1 MFFADVSFDATDQ
14 CHQLGLTFFASAF
27 FGTSSGSKR
36 SRPGKPPIPGGT
48 MKKTII
54 CGAVLAASII
64 PALADQYWVVQDSTS
79 KHCSIVTEKPT
90 TTTTTVVGPVAFQ
103 TRTEAENSMKTTK
116 VCTSD

>member
-1 MFFADVSFDATDQ
+1 M
-14 CHQLGLTFFASAF
+14 FFASAF
-27 FGTSSGSKR
+27 FRNFERVKIVLDR
-36 SRPGKPPIPGGT
+36 ANRPIPGGT

-54 CGAVLAASII
+54 CGAVLVASII

-90 TTTTTVVGPVAFQ
+90 TTTTTVVGPLAFQ